1 MEGGMVFDMDI
12 ENDSIQFK
20 KIMKENGE
28 YLIRLAFSYVKNW
41 STAEDIV
48 QEVFVTYYQ
57 KSDQFEKRSSIRT
70 YLAKITVNKC
80 HDHLRSWK
88 NKIPFYTNLL
98 MGQSLSNQDSPEK
111 LVINKD
117 KNDRLIQEILDM
129 SIKYREVILL
139 FYYQEF
145 TILEIS
151 NILNISENTI
161 KTRLSR
167 AKAIL
172 KSKLDGIEWEVILRE
187 QF

>member
-1 MEGGMVFDMDI
+1 MCVMNIDT
-12 ENDSIQFK
+12 DSMHFK

-80 HDHLRSWK
+80 HDYLRSWK
-88 NKIPFYTNLL
+88 NKVPFYTNIFKSQILT
-98 MGQSLSNQDSPEK
+98 NQDSPEK
-111 LVINKD
+111 LVMNKD
-117 KNDRLIQEILDM
+117 KSDRLIQEILEM
-129 SIKYREVILL
+129 SVKYREVILL

-145 TILEIS
+145 TIVEVS
-151 NILNISENTI
+151 NILNVSENTV
-161 KTRLSR
+161 KTRLYR

-172 KSKLDGIEWEVILRE
+172 KIKLDGIEWEVILGE
-187 QF
+187 QS

>member
-1 MEGGMVFDMDI
+1 MVFVMDI
-12 ENDSIQFK
+12 ETDSIQLK
-20 KIMKENGE
+20 KVMKENGE

-57 KSDQFEKRSSIRT
+57 RSHQFENRSSIRT

-80 HDHLRSWK
+80 HDYLRSWK
-88 NKIPFYTNLL
+88 NKIPFYNNLQN
-98 MGQSLSNQDSPEK
+98 GQSTSNQDSPEK

-117 KNDRLIQEILDM
+117 KSDRLIQEILDM

-139 FYYQEF
+139 YYYQEF

-151 NILNISENTI
+151 TILTVSENTI

-172 KSKLDGIEWEVILRE
+172 KRKLDGIEWEVILRE
-187 QF
+187 QS